1 VYYDEYVLA
10 WENKRKGYIKL
21 CQIIEIEA
29 GIICGLYV
37 ILFGMSKSLKPKKVD
52 FNELTR
58 MLESYERKFG
68 YSTIEFFRR
77 YSDGKLGD
85 DDEFMMWAGIYHLY
99 LTSLPIRKFM
109 REDAALAG

>member
-1 VYYDEYVLA
+1 
-10 WENKRKGYIKL
+10 
-21 CQIIEIEA
+21 
-29 GIICGLYV
+29 
-37 ILFGMSKSLKPKKVD
+37 MSKSLKPKKVD

-58 MLESYERKFG
+58 MLEAYESKYG

-77 YSDGKLGD
+77 YSDVKLGDD